1 MTRIAKPASRT
12 RTAAAPAADLTAGV
26 RFYEYTSAADPRVPQ
41 VPIHAYPAAL
51 HQSGKTRVI
60 PFDLSGVLKTDYP
73 ATTPN
78 LLAAFL
84 RIEAGESLA
93 TTAAA
98 TSQLVYVIRGN
109 GRTRAGGLVVD
120 WSEGDLFVLP
130 ACAKVTHRAESDAA
144 LYWVN
149 DEPLLRY
156 LGVKPAAK
164 RFKPTLYKRERLFEE
179 LTKVRNEAGALGRNR
194 TGILLG
200 NEATPLTLTITH
212 VLWSLLNVLPAGVV
226 QMPHRHNSVA
236 VDFCIDAG
244 PNTYTTIGTEL
255 GPDGL
260 VKNGHKAMWTPG
272 SVFITPPGWWHS
284 HHNESN
290 KDALVLPIQDAG
302 LQTYMR
308 TLDIRFS
315 SGPKAAADEK
325 TR

>member
-1 MTRIAKPASRT
+1 MTLARSAPRLRRAN
-12 RTAAAPAADLTAGV
+12 PAADLTAGV

-41 VPIHAYPAAL
+41 VPIEAYPSSL
-51 HQSGKTRVI
+51 HRAGKTRVI
-60 PFDLSGVLKTDYP
+60 PFDLSAVLKTDYP

-84 RIEAGESLA
+84 RIEAGNTL
-93 TTAAA
+93 TTDASA
-98 TSQLVYVIRGN
+98 TSHLVYAIRGN
-109 GRTRAGGLVVD
+109 GRTRGAGVSID

-130 ACAKVTHRAESDAA
+130 TCAKVTHRAETDAA

-156 LGVKPAAK
+156 LGAKPAGAK
-164 RFKPTLYKRERLFEE
+164 FKPTVFKRARLFEE
-179 LTKVRNEAGALGRNR
+179 LNKVRNQPGALGRNR

-244 PNTYTTIGTEL
+244 PNTYTTIGTQL
-255 GPDGL
+255 GADGM
-260 VKNGHKAMWTPG
+260 VKNGHKAYWTPG

-284 HHNESN
+284 HHNEST

-315 SGPKAAADEK
+315 SGPKAAEQE
-325 TR
+325 RQGS